1 MQEIK
6 EKLCKATLWTAEN
19 TFDTGTA
26 EITENLND
34 SNNLHD
40 KSLEVWT
47 KKNCFVLFRPLLFFF
62 SIHKEGNNRVY
73 L

>member
-1 MQEIK
+1 MQEVK

-47 KKNCFVLFRPLLFFF
+47 KKNCFVFFFF